1 MKVAFLPVYAN
12 PYQRLLAGGLARQGV
27 EVTMLP
33 GLPSAGWLRA
43 NRATTDLLHFHW
55 LYGLYMAHW
64 RTPRQVAAFLHRLR
78 LPAIWIIASSGQ
90 PTTCSPTATPCA
102 RCTSSSAAG

>member
-43 NRATTDLLHFHW
+43 NRATTGVLHFHW
-55 LYGLYMAHW
+55 LYGLYMSRW
-64 RTPRQVAAFLHRLR
+64 PTPPQVAAFLRCLR
-78 LPAIWIIASSGQ
+78 PARALG
-90 PTTCSPTATPCA
+90 
-102 RCTSSSAAG
+102 